1 MIEKLSKEEFLNL
14 CKKLPDALYEATFS
28 EETGDK
34 IEKLCERNRINDN
47 LEFMV
52 NGIGDVLLGL
62 LPPDKFLDSLK
73 STLKVNE
80 DSLRQIIYEINN
92 LIFYPVAQPLAEFYA
107 PKNAKPCATQPVAAK
122 PIANET
128 KPAPTAPIQPSIK
141 PVQIN
146 TVRPAVARP
155 IAAARPKPVTA
166 MPTAPISPLPKK
178 TVPARPAPAP
188 TQPRPATLPDQNEP
202 LPQDSPTLSAAPSG
216 LRRKVF

>member
-146 TVRPAVARP
+146 TVRPAVAK
-155 IAAARPKPVTA
+155 A
-166 MPTAPISPLPKK
+166 
-178 TVPARPAPAP
+178 
-188 TQPRPATLPDQNEP
+188 
-202 LPQDSPTLSAAPSG
+202 
-216 LRRKVF
+216 